1 MPDAWHK
8 FSFGFVAP
16 SNFRH
21 NEIQTGIWGHKA
33 AASLRPRASIP
44 LFSIMWLRSDVPFDV
59 TDHPLRV
66 VFVSGWL
73 YDNIQVKAIR

>member
-21 NEIQTGIWGHKA
+21 NEIQTGIWGHKGA
-33 AASLRPRASIP
+33 TSLRPNVSIP
-44 LFSIMWLRSDVPFDV
+44 LFSIMWLTSNVPFDV
-59 TDHPLRV
+59 TDYLLRV
-66 VFVSGWL
+66 VFVSVWL
-73 YDNIQVKAIR
+73 YNNNQVKAIR